1 MKTQITTLQK
11 QITGWQGQ
19 VKQLL
24 GAAAQASGQAA
35 KLANDGGAVELAWI
49 ANPSKAQWAAID
61 ARSGHSLPD
70 QGGSDEDKADDHIRK
85 ARQSSAIGQHA
96 VAIKHLARASALTQD
111 DGKQAAINTLSN
123 GVARQAINTGQG
135 KQLGLARTW
144 DELAGVIALSA
155 ETGRLAVTP
164 NPYGKPG
171 GPGLYRRQ
179 MNKTFDYLE
188 NIVHALMRKGMDKG
202 KATAIASGI
211 DPQVDARRRPCA
223 PRGPRRGGRR
233 RDPGDSRAGTRPRP
247 RPHLG

>member
-1 MKTQITTLQK
+1 M
-11 QITGWQGQ
+11 
-19 VKQLL
+19 KQLL

-164 NPYGKPG
+164 ARTASPAGQDCT
-171 GPGLYRRQ
+171 RER
-179 MNKTFDYLE
+179 NKTFDYLE

-202 KATAIASGI
+202 KATAIARGSI
-211 DPQVDARRRPCA
+211 RRWM
-223 PRGPRRGGRR
+223 RGGGHVHPEVRAAAGR
-233 RDPGDSRAGTRPRP
+233 SRNPGDSRAGTRPRP